1 MMGDDLMIMG
11 PGDVVPH
18 EQQGTSIEES
28 RATAESQAGF
38 IMAKQFP
45 RNEDKALNRILNTCR
60 RVTLARA
67 ALYAFPKGGTT
78 VSGPSVRLAE
88 AVAQHWGNILFGIR
102 EMEQK
107 EGETVMMAYC
117 YDLET
122 NTRAERIFNVSHSIK
137 LRDGTMKHL
146 EDPRDVYEMNFN
158 MGARR
163 KRACILEVIP
173 GDVIELAVEACQAT
187 LEASGEDASPEN
199 IAKMVKAFEKFK
211 VSKEMIEMRQGK
223 SIDALV
229 ATEVAVLRNIFK
241 SIEDGMSTPEK
252 WFGEEALQQPEE
264 EEEEPKPKPKK
275 KAKAKAKKKEAK
287 PKADPPATSKASPSQ
302 SEGTPSPS
310 ATEAPPGDPDPPNAF
325 EEAAAAK
332 KKESLPLGGEMVDP
346 DDDNTIT
353 DRLEVVKFIKE
364 GVNQKSGNP
373 WSLYHVETSNGTKL
387 ACFDETVVS
396 DCEDAC
402 DAGQLVKLF
411 YRKTPKGL
419 NLLGME
425 VVG

>member
-1 MMGDDLMIMG
+1 MMNDDLMIMG
-11 PGDVVPH
+11 PGDVAPH

-122 NTRAERIFNVSHSIK
+122 NTRAERIFTVSHSLK
-137 LRDGTMKHL
+137 LRDGSMKVL
-146 EDPRDVYEMNFN
+146 EDPRDIYEINFN

-199 IAKMVKAFEKFK
+199 IAKMMKAFEKYN
-211 VSKEMIEMRQGK
+211 VSQEMIEMRQGK

-252 WFGEEALQQPEE
+252 WFGEETLQQPEE
-264 EEEEPKPKPKK
+264 EEPKAKPKK
-275 KAKAKAKKKEAK
+275 KAPAKKKGGK
-287 PKADPPATSKASPSQ
+287 KKADPPAKSKPSPSQ
-302 SEGTPSPS
+302 SGDTPSQS
-310 ATEAPPGDPDPPNAF
+310 ATEAPPGDPEPPNAF
-325 EEAAAAK
+325 QEAAAK
-332 KKESLPLGGEMVDP
+332 KKEDLPLGGEMVDP
-346 DDDNTIT
+346 EDDNTIT

-364 GVNQKSGNP
+364 GVAKSGDA
-373 WSLYHVETSNGTKL
+373 WSLYHIETANGTKL

-402 DAGQLVKLF
+402 DAGQLVKLH

-425 VVG
+425 VIG